1 MEDSQIMRTLVD
13 CKSCIHRKL
22 SFSPLL
28 CHIRYGGNVEC
39 AILQHILI
47 THIMSIYC
55 DITLR
60 ECHRTPAMISEYWF
74 RLWLDTVR
82 QQAITL
88 PETMLTKFF
97 CRQMAPLGVSELI
110 EASPIIIK
118 SQRFAHPNSLEQKCV
133 IAVKHYQHARCIMY
147 LLGHY
152 RHIRD
157 NMIVFCNLAHT
168 CLGLGYL
175 EPQQRRQPVDAYQ
188 YSLTKCHEWIWIWD
202 WSNHF

>member
-1 MEDSQIMRTLVD
+1 MKSLRTERCHVG
-13 CKSCIHRKL
+13 L
-22 SFSPLL
+22 SREFVGTA
-28 CHIRYGGNVEC
+28 CCTYGQSNTTNVE
-39 AILQHILI
+39 
-47 THIMSIYC
+47 TN
-55 DITLR
+55 
-60 ECHRTPAMISEYWF
+60 
-74 RLWLDTVR
+74 V
-82 QQAITL
+82 
-88 PETMLTKFF
+88 F
-97 CRQMAPLGVSELI
+97 CRQMAPLGASELI